1 MKNNLTTP
9 MIIVAAIGVV
19 SMILLC
25 VTAGIAILYGA
36 GASAMAANLAML
48 LFGAL
53 SSTMTGAFSS
63 LYTLIKEE
71 IGITPV
77 QPPAPSP

>member
-9 MIIVAAIGVV
+9 MLIVAAIGVV
-19 SMILLC
+19 CMILLC
-25 VTAGIAILYGA
+25 VMAGIAIVYGA
-36 GASAMAANLAML
+36 GASAMAVNISML

-71 IGITPV
+71 IGMAPV
-77 QPPAPSP
+77 QPPSSP